1 MIVFASAPMAIA
13 TIGKEYIGHDVK
25 LLLVGLTC
33 SIVTVVVIATSTL
46 MTIALLKF
54 VKIIQQRNFKK
65 DLNRVFIGL

>member
-1 MIVFASAPMAIA
+1 MAIA

-25 LLLVGLTC
+25 LLLGLITC